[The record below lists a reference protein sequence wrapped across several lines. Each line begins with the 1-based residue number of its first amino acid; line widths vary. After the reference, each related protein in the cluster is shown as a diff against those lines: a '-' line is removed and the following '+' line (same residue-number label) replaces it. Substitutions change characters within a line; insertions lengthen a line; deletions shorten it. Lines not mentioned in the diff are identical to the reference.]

1 MSNDILR
8 DFSLDAK
15 AISVLISLQ
24 RKFISLDMAAT
35 SDKNKKSKKV
45 YWISRWVGLV
55 NKGFE
60 EFKKE
65 NSGQQIPQFLNDIDL
80 RKAINEMG
88 DNPTQKGH
96 YFIGVS
102 FISTILPYMG

>member
-15 AISVLISLQ
+15 AISVLMSLQ
-24 RKFISLDMAAT
+24 RKFISNDIAVT
-35 SDKNKKSKKV
+35 SNENKKSKKE

-55 NKGFE
+55 NNGFA

-65 NSGQQIPQFLNDIDL
+65 NSEKQIPQFLSDDVEL
-80 RKAINEMG
+80 RKKINEMG
-88 DNPTQKGH
+88 DNPTPPVLGK
-96 YFIGVS
+96 S
-102 FISTILPYMG
+102 FAQVCFSPN